1 MADRLSD
8 RIEEMVANQQEAA
21 QQLQA
26 AQQQVA
32 ELTALLQRQTGALTA
47 LRQLQ
52 DDEAAASTGVAAA
65 EELEAITG

>member
-1 MADRLSD
+1 MADRLND

-32 ELTALLQRQTGALTA
+32 ELTALLQRLTGALTA

-52 DDEAAASTGVAAA
+52 DDEAAASNGVAAA